1 MLSVILNELWNIML
15 WLLKNL
21 LHWISL
27 WISQPQFS
35 TPLKYCNHTMT
46 PCWLLCQKPH
56 IFCLNTLPGSI
67 VIPTFFHHK
76 LKHAKMRYDSE
87 WREITSIFH
96 SAIMI
101 YFQFHLSKLQQHV
114 WTMYSLHIP
123 FECEKTCLVSV

>member
-1 MLSVILNELWNIML
+1 MKYNALAFEKSFALNLFM
-15 WLLKNL
+15 NL
-21 LHWISL
+21 T
-27 WISQPQFS
+27 
-35 TPLKYCNHTMT
+35 TPVQYTTSLKYCNHTMT

-114 WTMYSLHIP
+114 
-123 FECEKTCLVSV
+123 